1 MKDCTTKEIKGCE
14 LFWYLVNHFKMDYS
28 DALHSMFL
36 NGYDTNEV
44 KHMLIAQNYPRRGY
58 K

>member
-36 NGYDTNEV
+36 NGYDTKEV
-44 KHMLIAQNYPRRGY
+44 KRMLIAQNYTRRG
-58 K
+58 